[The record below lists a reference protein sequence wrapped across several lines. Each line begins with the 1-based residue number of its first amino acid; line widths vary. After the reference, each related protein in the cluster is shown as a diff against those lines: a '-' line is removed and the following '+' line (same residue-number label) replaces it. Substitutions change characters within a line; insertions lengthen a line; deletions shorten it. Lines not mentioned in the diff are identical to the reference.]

1 MPVKFHPQIILYGE
15 NIKPREWSYN
25 NRSELC
31 FFSQSDEKG
40 DWDQR
45 FSRYRTLG
53 RAVIDVYPG
62 NNSRKAISDI
72 IQYYLKITE
81 KGEEKLGIEKKEF
94 ILFVE
99 TETSLPSVN
108 FDAQDLALISSHFPE
123 LQISFVPASAHTN

>member
-1 MPVKFHPQIILYGE
+1 MALKFHPQIILYGE

-25 NRSELC
+25 NRNEFC

-45 FSRYRTLG
+45 FGRYRTLG

-62 NNSRKAISDI
+62 NNTRKSIEDI
-72 IQYYLKITE
+72 IKYYEKITE

-94 ILFVE
+94 ILFIE
-99 TETSLPSVN
+99 TETSLPSVTL
-108 FDAQDLALISSHFPE
+108 DSKALALITSHFTE
-123 LQISFVPASAHTN
+123 LQISFIPASRKEV